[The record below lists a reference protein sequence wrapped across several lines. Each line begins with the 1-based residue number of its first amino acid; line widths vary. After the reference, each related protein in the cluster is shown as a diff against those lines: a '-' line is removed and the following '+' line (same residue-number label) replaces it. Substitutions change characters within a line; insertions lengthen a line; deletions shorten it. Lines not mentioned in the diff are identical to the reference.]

1 MITVRMPEDRVARI
15 DALVQSE
22 SYESRASFIVE
33 AIDRLVRELEEREID
48 RAIVE
53 GYTRFPQT
61 EEDLRWAEASA
72 RRLDSRGALVNAG
85 RGVVGRATRRRD
97 DGRTSCSR
105 VMRRFP
111 VLRNVSPSRPRRT
124 VRGIATEVALGPED
138 GMPDRSASSRSTT

>member
-1 MITVRMPEDRVARI
+1 MSKMITVRMPEDRVARI

-22 SYESRASFIVE
+22 SYESRASFIVA

-72 RRLDSRGALVNAG
+72 LDSIREE
-85 RGVVGRATRRRD
+85 
-97 DGRTSCSR
+97 
-105 VMRRFP
+105 P
-111 VLRNVSPSRPRRT
+111 W
-124 VRGIATEVALGPED
+124 
-138 GMPDRSASSRSTT
+138 